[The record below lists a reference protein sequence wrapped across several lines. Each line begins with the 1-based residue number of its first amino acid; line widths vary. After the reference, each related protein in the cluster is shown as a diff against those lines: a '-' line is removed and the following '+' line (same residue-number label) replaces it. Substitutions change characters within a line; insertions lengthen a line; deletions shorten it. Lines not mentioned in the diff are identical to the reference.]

1 MLVDK
6 INTIKTKFDT
16 IQIKQLSQIQIN
28 RNNRIY
34 WWKINKTDMIFG
46 ISMSFK
52 FNNKIFFYNINEF

>member
-28 RNNRIY
+28 RNRRIY

-46 ISMSFK
+46 F
-52 FNNKIFFYNINEF
+52 E